1 MTTIQMPR
9 HKTRHSLNAAVQF
22 VGGIISTLRSPAR
35 TTRGASRS
43 GAALM
48 RSDNYAAT
56 LSAEQQGAVLV
67 GHAAVTFLSSDE
79 RALRLAA

>member
-35 TTRGASRS
+35 TTRGGLNNAPLVRVI
-43 GAALM
+43 G
-48 RSDNYAAT
+48 YAAT

>member
-1 MTTIQMPR
+1 
-9 HKTRHSLNAAVQF
+9 
-22 VGGIISTLRSPAR
+22 
-35 TTRGASRS
+35 
-43 GAALM
+43 M

-67 GHAAVTFLSSDE
+67 GRAAVSFLSSDE